1 MKTKLTRLWS
11 FLLALV
17 MVVGLLPA
25 MGQVAYAA
33 TEGYITKIELNN
45 FSYSI
50 HENMKWE
57 DAVAAMQYPDPVGSH
72 YTFHAAYAPPRIF
85 QDGRSVYYD
94 DLLKAGEC
102 TIVIRVRADAGYE
115 YINNLPVWINGEL
128 RTDVTVKKIED
139 SLYHD
144 LEIHIPATVSEW
156 YGTKYTVTY
165 NSNGGSAVESQQ
177 VPAGFCSFATD
188 TPTKENMV
196 FDGWFTDAE
205 LTNEFIRATT
215 PITSDIT
222 LYAKW
227 NDKYITYIELFDF
240 YPSPYLHDDNS
251 GNGAGY
257 QIKQTTGK
265 PADANY
271 NLSCYIFQNGN
282 RVDESNLKVGEA
294 DCRMVI
300 SPYDG
305 YALDEENLDNIEVV
319 VNGELRTDLKI
330 KTFYEEEKKR
340 IYIEIPVTVAEYKE
354 YSINVM
360 EGMALVDGVEVTKA
374 YPGTQIF
381 LVADDAPEGNAFRE
395 WDANGARIEFPK
407 NSETVFTMPGNN
419 VSVTATYSKPYTVTV
434 KNGVLANTGE
444 STGQYFEGDT
454 VEISANV
461 YKGQTFGGWT
471 SDDVFLKWS
480 GKQTTSFTMPQND
493 VTVTANL
500 SGAAEITEVVMTSDV
515 SVPAIGWAVTDPG
528 FTVTQGNPVY
538 VKGGTWQKYDDT
550 SGTWSNYSGETFE
563 AGKYRYL
570 AILRIKSADCTNYLM
585 NYDVTATVNGNSWN
599 VDNKITWEESDK
611 LVQCTAYSPEYTAVK
626 KYRVSFDANGG
637 TGTMEDAVV
646 STGAARFYTLPENGF
661 TAPAGK
667 YFKGW
672 AISPDST
679 RVGSPSTN
687 CPITRDT
694 TLYAIWGDITYIDT
708 VDVTI
713 PVPVLGESPQEGV
726 SNTQG
731 VSVSITEWWH
741 NGYPMP
747 ASNTFGAGNTYKV
760 HVIVKADNGYEF
772 SNSPKVTFN
781 GSTAGTVFCYG
792 DDYINYYAEFTI
804 PPIDTVDVTIREP
817 VAGAFPQ
824 AAFSNTDNVSVNI
837 TEWWHNGYPMPSSAY
852 FVAGETYKVHVIV
865 YPDGQNLFAENPTV
879 TFNGSTPGTVYSSGV
894 NYINYYAE
902 FTAVEPTIIDAVD
915 VKVTKPVAGAHPQD
929 VVSNTDHAIVT
940 AMEWRCDGKLLSASD
955 TFEEGVTYQ
964 LTVVV
969 GVDSYK
975 YEFSDDTIITFNGAN
990 TGKYVTN
997 DYDYVIYDVW
1007 FTATAASAGVTVSGT
1022 ATSFG
1027 SDTDNVIL
1035 QLIAEGYSE
1044 ADYEVFVKGNTAE
1057 YSIEGV
1063 SAGTYTMKVMKN
1075 NHVTREYTVTVGSSN
1090 VVQDVKIWLLGDVNG
1105 DGTIN
1110 VKDKKLIFNH
1120 LNDPSGALTGYA
1132 LDVGDVNRDGTIN
1145 VKDKKL
1151 IFNHLKGISLW
1162 S

>member
-1 MKTKLTRLWS
+1 MNTKIKMRMLS
-11 FLLALV
+11 LLLCFV

-25 MGQVAYAA
+25 TSLTAYAA

-57 DAVAAMQYPDPVGSH
+57 DAVATIRRPDTVGSH
-72 YTFHAAYAPPRIF
+72 YTFNAVYAHPSIL
-85 QDGRSVYYD
+85 QDGRSIYYD

-102 TIVIRVRADAGYE
+102 TIEIKVRADAGYE

-128 RTDVTVKKIED
+128 RTDVTVKKID
-139 SLYHD
+139 SPYYD

-257 QIKQTTGK
+257 QIKQSMGI

-330 KTFYEEEKKR
+330 KTFYEGEKKR

-360 EGMALVDGVEVTKA
+360 EGMAIVDGVEVTKA

-434 KNGVLANTGE
+434 KNGVLADTGK

-471 SDDVFLKWS
+471 SDDVFLNWS

-515 SVPAIGWAVTDPG
+515 SVPAIGWAATTPT
-528 FTVTQGNPVY
+528 FTVTAGNPVY
-538 VKGGTWQKYDDT
+538 VRGGNWQKYDDT

-731 VSVSITEWWH
+731 VSVSITEWFRS
-741 NGYPMP
+741 GTTMP

-781 GSTAGTVFCYG
+781 GSTAGTVFLYG

-804 PPIDTVDVTIREP
+804 PPIDTVDVTIKEP

-824 AAFSNTDNVSVNI
+824 AAVSNTDNVSVIN
-837 TEWWHNGYPMPSSAY
+837 TEWWHNGVKMSSSDY

-865 YPDGQNLFAENPTV
+865 YPDSGYGFADSPTV
-879 TFNGSTPGTVYSSGV
+879 TFNGSKKGTVYDSGV

-902 FTAVEPTIIDAVD
+902 FTAVGPTIIDAVD

-940 AMEWRCDGKLLSASD
+940 AAVWKKNGVVLSPSD

-969 GVDSYK
+969 GVDNYK
-975 YEFSDDTIITFNGAN
+975 YEFTDDTIITFNGAN
-990 TGKYVTN
+990 TGEHLAN
-997 DYDYVIYDVW
+997 DIDYVAYDVW
-1007 FTATAASAGVTVSGT
+1007 FTATAEPDGVTVSGT

-1063 SAGTYTMKVMKN
+1063 APAYTMKVMKN
-1075 NHVTREYTVTVGSSN
+1075 NHVTREYTVTVSTEN
-1090 VVQDVKIWLLGDVNG
+1090 VTQDVEIWLLGDVNG
-1105 DGTIN
+1105 DGKVTTIDFVRVN
-1110 VKDKKLIFNH
+1110 SHARGVTLLSDYELKC
-1120 LNDPSGALTGYA
+1120 A
-1132 LDVGDVNRDGTIN
+1132 DVVGTDGKVTTADAIRIN
-1145 VKDKKL
+1145 A
-1151 IFNHLKGISLW
+1151 HAKGTSLLW
-1162 S
+1162 